1 MSTKNLALGIL
12 IIAVVIS
19 FIIFVFRQEIFKS
32 TNASISGTFDI
43 NGVTENATITL
54 LQREFKPNAT
64 YTAFAENL
72 PVSDNGTW
80 EFNQAKSG
88 VSYEIQAQLIRD
100 NAVVSQ
106 SGPITVTAPAE
117 NEVLTLNAAT
127 QTTETTGSAVISGNI
142 GINGYIPQGATVTVE
157 GRAQGEANFTVI
169 AANLP
174 AQDNQYMSYTSA
186 VPGQTYEIQ
195 GILYDNKKNEIG
207 SSSVL
212 TVTAPA
218 SNEQL
223 NINSSAQPPAQQASG
238 TGGSIPTAAA
248 TGNGTISGTINYNG
262 QTPPNSRIVLF
273 QRVTG
278 TQNFQV
284 AQNNISPQNGSTWS
298 FTGAAAGTSYDL
310 IAILKQQQSNGTDK
324 DISDSNT
331 ITVTAPAS
339 GEVLNINSGFTL
351 PQAPGPITLNCGS
364 LPQGSQT
371 WPGTISFQS
380 VPDAGSYWFQ
390 IGSTNGGS
398 DLQNFTQ
405 NANSNTTVQNISQ
418 AMNNDVTY
426 FARYA
431 YSEVAN
437 QGTYSTQFSPFSSSQ
452 SIRCP

>member
-1 MSTKNLALGIL
+1 MTTKNIALGLL
-12 IIAVVIS
+12 IVAVLFAFVV
-19 FIIFVFRQEIFKS
+19 FIFRQNIFKS
-32 TNASISGTFDI
+32 STSSISGTFDI
-43 NGVTENATITL
+43 NGVTEGATLTL
-54 LQREFKPNAT
+54 MQREFKPNTT

-72 PVSDNGTW
+72 PVADQGTW

-88 VSYEIQAQLIRD
+88 VSYEIQAQLVRD
-100 NAVVSQ
+100 NTVVSQ
-106 SGPITVTAPAE
+106 SSPITVTAPASS
-117 NEVLTLNAAT
+117 EVLIINAASDSP
-127 QTTETTGSAVISGNI
+127 ETTGNATISGNI

-157 GRAQGEANFTVI
+157 GRAQGEENFTVI

-174 AQDNQYMSYTSA
+174 AKDNQYMSYTTA
-186 VPGQTYEIQ
+186 VAGQVYEVQ
-195 GILYDNKKNEIG
+195 GLLYDSNNNEIG

-223 NINSSAQPPAQQASG
+223 TINSSAQPPVTPTPAA
-238 TGGSIPTAAA
+238 GSSSPTASAQ
-248 TGNGTISGTINYNG
+248 GSQTISGTINYNG

-273 QRVTG
+273 QRITG

-284 AQNNISPQNGSTWS
+284 AQNNITPANGSTWS
-298 FTGAAAGTSYDL
+298 FTGAVAGTSYDL
-310 IAILKQQQSNGTDK
+310 LAVLKQQQSNGTDK

-331 ITVTAPAS
+331 LTVSAPAS

-351 PQAPGPITLNCGS
+351 PQAPGPITLTCGN
-364 LPQGSQT
+364 LPSGSQT
-371 WPGTISFQS
+371 WPATISFQT
-380 VPDAGSYWFQ
+380 VPNAGSYWFQ

-398 DLQNFTQ
+398 DYQNFTQ
-405 NANSNTTVQNISQ
+405 NGTNNQVQIIQQNMS
-418 AMNNDVTY
+418 NDVTY

-437 QGTYSTQFSPFSSSQ
+437 QGTYSSQFSPFSSSQ